1 MSPNTKK
8 HVKWARGTQLGLR
21 AVTLLGALASLF
33 FSIVIKNAAVT
44 IIWIMRAGV
53 SVHHPRIHNA
63 IANSKYIAYR
73 CHSAYD
79 LWHLSFLA
87 LPCQPPSCFASQL
100 RNFRL
105 DP

>member
-1 MSPNTKK
+1 MSTNTKK
-8 HVKWARGTQLGLR
+8 HVTWARGTQLGLR
-21 AVTLLGALASLF
+21 SVTLLGALASLF
-33 FSIVIKNAAVT
+33 FSIVIKNAATT

-53 SVHHPRIHNA
+53 SVHHPRLHNA
-63 IANSKYIAYR
+63 ITNSKPIAYR

-87 LPCQPPSCFASQL
+87 LPYQPTACFTSQL
-100 RNFRL
+100 RNLRL

>member
-33 FSIVIKNAAVT
+33 FSIVIKNAAAT

-53 SVHHPRIHNA
+53 SVHHLHLRLHNE
-63 IANSKYIAYR
+63 IANSKYYT
-73 CHSAYD
+73 
-79 LWHLSFLA
+79 
-87 LPCQPPSCFASQL
+87 
-100 RNFRL
+100 
-105 DP
+105 